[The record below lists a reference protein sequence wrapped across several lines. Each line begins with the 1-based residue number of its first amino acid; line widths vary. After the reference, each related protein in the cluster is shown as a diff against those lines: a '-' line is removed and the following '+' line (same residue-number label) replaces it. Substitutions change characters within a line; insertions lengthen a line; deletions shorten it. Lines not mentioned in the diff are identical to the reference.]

1 MAPPPGVGSL
11 DAVAATK
18 SITRCSTKFI
28 TRPHV
33 KAITRYPCYRF
44 VISIKI
50 YR

>member
-18 SITRCSTKFI
+18 STTRCSTK
-28 TRPHV
+28 
-33 KAITRYPCYRF
+33 AITSYPCYRF